1 MKVRFIW
8 RYTTQNYG
16 KNGDYSWW
24 GTCEKW
30 AKETV
35 AINGEKVQIIKT
47 RVMWV
52 GKIPLCMSCYYG
64 FH

>member
-8 RYTTQNYG
+8 RYTTSEYG
-16 KNGDYSWW
+16 KNDDFSWW

-35 AINGEKVQIIKT
+35 LVHGVKMIKT

-52 GKIPLCMSCYYG
+52 GKVPTCSSCLYG